1 MAFVKVE
8 GIVEA
13 HLGTKGFRLAER
25 INTSTGQTFTKPW
38 TIWATQPAIGALVEA
53 TGELRSEIAKHWDS
67 KEILLTTAG
76 LPYVSQSISD
86 AAVTLIRDAVP
97 TEAAQWGTTP
107 PAEEPAPF

>member
-1 MAFVKVE
+1 MAYVKVE

-53 TGELRSEIAKHWDS
+53 SGELRSEIAKHWET

-76 LPYVSQSISD
+76 APYVAQSISD
-86 AAVTLIRDAVP
+86 ATVNVLRDAVP
-97 TEAAQWGTTP
+97 AEAAQWEQ
-107 PAEEPAPF
+107 PATDGPVPF